1 MAAFD
6 LIGTDVFSVL
16 LGGRMSENGTTVKC
30 YRDGIQVF
38 RGAYRV
44 AGVFFDGDRHYWE
57 ELEWEGEGSLVR
69 QLDDLAAEA
78 ELHGVGFVYIGSGIY
93 SSEDAAII
101 EAVFRE
107 WLEEVKW

>member
-6 LIGTDVFSVL
+6 LTSTDVCSVL

-30 YRDGIQVF
+30 YRDGMQVF

-44 AGVFFDGDRHYWE
+44 LGVFFDGERHYRE
-57 ELEWEGEGSLVR
+57 ELEWEGSLVR
-69 QLDDLAAEA
+69 QLDSLAAEA
-78 ELHGVGFVYIGSGIY
+78 EIYGIGFVYIGSEIDR
-93 SSEDAAII
+93 SEDKDII
-101 EAVFRE
+101 KAVFHE

>member
-6 LIGTDVFSVL
+6 LTNTDVCSVL
-16 LGGRMSENGTTVKC
+16 LGGRMSRNGTTTTC
-30 YRDGIQVF
+30 YRDGMQVF

-44 AGVFFDGDRHYWE
+44 AGVFFDGECHYWE
-57 ELEWEGEGSLVR
+57 ELEWEGSLVR

-78 ELHGVGFVYIGSGIY
+78 GVYGIGFVYIGSGID
-93 SSEDAAII
+93 SSENKDII
-101 EAVFRE
+101 KAVFHE

>member
-1 MAAFD
+1 MEAFD
-6 LIGTDVFSVL
+6 LTSTDVCSVL
-16 LGGRMSENGTTVKC
+16 LGRRISRNGTTVKY

-44 AGVFFDGDRHYWE
+44 VGVFFDGERHYWE
-57 ELEWEGEGSLVR
+57 ELEWEGSLVR
-69 QLDDLAAEA
+69 QLDDLAEEA
-78 ELHGVGFVYIGSGIY
+78 GVCGIGFVYIGSGID

>member
-6 LIGTDVFSVL
+6 LTSTDVCSVL

-30 YRDGIQVF
+30 YRDGMQVF

-44 AGVFFDGDRHYWE
+44 AGVFFDGERHYWE
-57 ELEWEGEGSLVR
+57 ELEWEGSLVR

-78 ELHGVGFVYIGSGIY
+78 GIYGIGFVYIGSGIDR
-93 SSEDAAII
+93 SEDKDII
-101 EAVFRE
+101 KAVFYE

>member
-6 LIGTDVFSVL
+6 LTNTDVCSVL
-16 LGGRMSENGTTVKC
+16 LGGRMSRNGTTATC
-30 YRDGIQVF
+30 YRDGMQVF

-44 AGVFFDGDRHYWE
+44 AGVFFDGECHYWE
-57 ELEWEGEGSLVR
+57 ELEWEGSLVR

-78 ELHGVGFVYIGSGIY
+78 GVYGIGFVYIGSEIDH
-93 SSEDAAII
+93 SEDKAII
-101 EAVFRE
+101 EAVFHE

>member
-6 LIGTDVFSVL
+6 LTSTDVCSVL
-16 LGGRMSENGTTVKC
+16 LGGRISRNGTTVKC
-30 YRDGIQVF
+30 YRDGMQVF
-38 RGAYRV
+38 RGAYHV
-44 AGVFFDGDRHYWE
+44 AGVFFDGECHYQE
-57 ELEWEGEGSLVR
+57 ELEWEGSLVR

-78 ELHGVGFVYIGSGIY
+78 GIYGIGFVYIGSGIDI
-93 SSEDAAII
+93 SEDAAII

>member
-1 MAAFD
+1 M
-6 LIGTDVFSVL
+6 L
-16 LGGRMSENGTTVKC
+16 LGGRISRNGTSVKC
-30 YRDGIQVF
+30 YRDEMQVF

-44 AGVFFDGDRHYWE
+44 VGVFFDGERHYWE
-57 ELEWEGEGSLVR
+57 ELEWEGSLVR

-78 ELHGVGFVYIGSGIY
+78 GVYGIGFVYIGSGID

-101 EAVFRE
+101 EAVFHE

>member
-6 LIGTDVFSVL
+6 LTSTDVCSVL
-16 LGGRMSENGTTVKC
+16 LGGRISRNGTTVKC
-30 YRDGIQVF
+30 YRDGMQVF

-44 AGVFFDGDRHYWE
+44 FGGFFDGERHYQE
-57 ELEWEGEGSLVR
+57 ELEWEGSLVR

-78 ELHGVGFVYIGSGIY
+78 EIYGIGFVYIGSGIDR
-93 SSEDAAII
+93 SEDKAII
-101 EAVFRE
+101 EAVFHE

>member
-6 LIGTDVFSVL
+6 LTSTDVCSVL
-16 LGGRMSENGTTVKC
+16 LGGRISRNGTTIKC
-30 YRDGIQVF
+30 YRDGMQVF

-44 AGVFFDGDRHYWE
+44 AGVFFDGECHYWE
-57 ELEWEGEGSLVR
+57 ELEWEGSLVR

-78 ELHGVGFVYIGSGIY
+78 ELHGVGFVYIGNGIDG
-93 SSEDAAII
+93 SEDDAIT

>member
-6 LIGTDVFSVL
+6 LIRTDVFSVL
-16 LGGRMSENGTTVKC
+16 LGGRISRNDTTVKC
-30 YRDGIQVF
+30 YRDGMQVF

-44 AGVFFDGDRHYWE
+44 VGVFFDGERHYWE
-57 ELEWEGEGSLVR
+57 ELEWEGSLVR

-78 ELHGVGFVYIGSGIY
+78 GVYGIGFVYIGSGID